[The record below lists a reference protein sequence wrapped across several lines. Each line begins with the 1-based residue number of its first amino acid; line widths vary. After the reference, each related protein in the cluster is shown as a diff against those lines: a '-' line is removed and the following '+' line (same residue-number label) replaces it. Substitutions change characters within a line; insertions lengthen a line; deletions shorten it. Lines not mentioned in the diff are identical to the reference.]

1 MSVYSHFLH
10 CLWSKL
16 FALRDCWLSEVN
28 RDLKEHIKSKSE
40 NVRSNNSKRAGL
52 QEERALCASSAPP
65 ERTITYSRFK
75 TTLSAALFCAK
86 TNVSIAA
93 ETLILQ
99 NWAINNGFG
108 GGTLSHSVSRTRP
121 GGGRTSCCAYHIKVA
136 TQSAIEKAAATDTNR
151 SVKCFYY
158 SICSGGESF
167 ARAHYY
173 AKTWGCII
181 QFHVHVHSEIEKS
194 TSSPVCDLTDRWFWW
209 IFIPPHIHT
218 RTWKRARREIRFKN
232 KRAWSNFNLPVSWP
246 RSTFSTSPSAEAAD
260 RAANGGSNLLSHFYG
275 THTFTNLWFTRSN
288 SPVYVDSANIR
299 SVVSLE
305 TNFHIKPIIHILS

>member
-1 MSVYSHFLH
+1 MLPLIYDLFKKRYFSTFRTKASIPQSCVKCDFNCVFFCVLYSIVEGMSVYSHFLH

-121 GGGRTSCCAYHIKVA
+121 GGGRGLLAAHIISK
-136 TQSAIEKAAATDTNR
+136 
-151 SVKCFYY
+151 
-158 SICSGGESF
+158 
-167 ARAHYY
+167 
-173 AKTWGCII
+173 
-181 QFHVHVHSEIEKS
+181 
-194 TSSPVCDLTDRWFWW
+194 
-209 IFIPPHIHT
+209 
-218 RTWKRARREIRFKN
+218 
-232 KRAWSNFNLPVSWP
+232 
-246 RSTFSTSPSAEAAD
+246 
-260 RAANGGSNLLSHFYG
+260 
-275 THTFTNLWFTRSN
+275 
-288 SPVYVDSANIR
+288 
-299 SVVSLE
+299 
-305 TNFHIKPIIHILS
+305 